1 MGQKVH
7 PTGFRIGVIY
17 DWQSKWFAERNYR
30 EFLLEDLSIRRYISK
45 TLKDASVAKVE
56 LDRNANQVT
65 VTIHT
70 AKPGIVIGRGGQKVD
85 ELRTQLESLTNKR
98 IRVNI
103 NEVRMPELD
112 AQLVAR
118 NIADQLERRVAF
130 RRALKQTVS
139 RTMARGAEGC
149 KATVGGRLGGSEMS
163 RKESTMEGR
172 VPLHTIRANIDY
184 GQAEAATTFGRIGV
198 KVWIYKGETLP
209 EKTEKAPA
217 EAKAPKAEPAAEATE
232 TPPSAGEASA
242 PEAKPAAE
250 VTETPPS
257 ADEAKAP
264 EAEPAA
270 EATETP
276 PSAGEAIAPEAEPAA
291 EATETPPSAGEAKA
305 DEAEPA
311 AEAPEAK
318 PAAGAKDAPPSADE
332 AKAGDAEKQAPKNEK
347 KG

>member
-7 PTGFRIGVIY
+7 PTGFRLGVIY

-30 EFLLEDLSIRRYISK
+30 EFLHEDLSIRRYIS
-45 TLKDASVAKVE
+45 TALKDASVAKVE

-85 ELRTQLESLTNKR
+85 ELRTQLESLTSKR

-149 KATVGGRLGGSEMS
+149 KATVAGRLGGSEMS
-163 RKESTMEGR
+163 RRESTMEGR

-198 KVWIYKGETLP
+198 KVWIYKGEMLP
-209 EKTEKAPA
+209 EKAEKAPA
-217 EAKAPKAEPAAEATE
+217 EAKAP
-232 TPPSAGEASA
+232 
-242 PEAKPAAE
+242 EAK
-250 VTETPPS
+250 
-257 ADEAKAP
+257 
-264 EAEPAA
+264 
-270 EATETP
+270 
-276 PSAGEAIAPEAEPAA
+276 
-291 EATETPPSAGEAKA
+291 
-305 DEAEPA
+305 PA

-318 PAAGAKDAPPSADE
+318 PAAEAPEAKPAAEATEATPAAEAPEAKPAAEATETKPAAEATEAKPAAKEKDAPPSADE
-332 AKAGDAEKQAPKNEK
+332 AKAGDAEKQAPESEK
-347 KG
+347 QG